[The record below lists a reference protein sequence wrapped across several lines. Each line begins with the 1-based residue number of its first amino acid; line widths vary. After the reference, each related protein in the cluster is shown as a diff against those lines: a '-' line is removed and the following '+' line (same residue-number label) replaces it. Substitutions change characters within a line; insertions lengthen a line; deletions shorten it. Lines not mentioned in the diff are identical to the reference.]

1 MRTEQF
7 ELHADIEGR
16 HWWFV
21 ARRKILSSLVESVL
35 PPSRATTII
44 DVGCGTGANLA
55 GLAGRYDC
63 VGIDSSSHAVR
74 LARARFPQVRFI
86 HGFAPRDLA
95 GTIER
100 ASLILL
106 TDVLEHVA
114 DDFALFSELLAAAR
128 PGTYFL
134 LTVPADQGLWSEHDE
149 SFGHY
154 RRYDLHRFEQIWQG
168 LPVRPLLASYYNT
181 RLYPG
186 VWLAR
191 FLSRLR
197 RKSSGLAG
205 TDFRMPSNWVNGLL
219 AWCFAGERHRLTRLA
234 EGARVAGYP
243 FGVSLVALLQRQ
255 AGVISARSK
264 PHDLPRDFYDPTTEL
279 VTVGS

>member
-1 MRTEQF
+1 MQTEQF
-7 ELHADIEGR
+7 ELHADIEER

-35 PPSRATTII
+35 PVSRATTII

-55 GLAGRYDC
+55 GLADRYDC
-63 VGIDSSSHAVR
+63 VGIDSSSHGIR

-86 HGFAPRDLA
+86 HGFAPRDLN
-95 GTIER
+95 GIIER
-100 ASLILL
+100 ASLIML

-134 LTVPADQGLWSEHDE
+134 LTVPADQGLWSEHDK

-168 LPVRPLLASYYNT
+168 LPVTPRLASYYNT

-191 FLSRLR
+191 FLNR
-197 RKSSGLAG
+197 RRNTSSGLAG
-205 TDFRMPSNWVNGLL
+205 TDFRMPASWANQLL
-219 AWCFAGERHRLTRLA
+219 TWCFAGERRRLTRLA
-234 EGARVAGYP
+234 QGARVRAYP
-243 FGVSLVALLQRQ
+243 YGVSLIALLQRQ
-255 AGVISARSK
+255 AGVISPRSK
-264 PHDLPRDFYDPTTEL
+264 PADVPRDFYDPTTEL
-279 VTVGS
+279 VTVSS